1 MKITSILFW
10 GGMVTTIM
18 LFALFFGLICQDII
32 YKRVHNGVKYF
43 FIVPIGILCVMF
55 FLLSTLVAGTDIL
68 SYFYQTNIYYGSKL
82 DILFLVFAIWS
93 LWVAIHYYGYILF
106 PEYSKLDI
114 NIIPKERKK
123 WILLYICTI
132 IIGFFYDMDIPAN
145 SSICNEC
152 DNRIYINFVDIIM
165 WILRTEILYTQGK
178 KTMDIRIKDRPLGG
192 DAITF

>member
-18 LFALFFGLICQDII
+18 LFALFLGLICQDII

-43 FIVPIGILCVMF
+43 FIIPIGILCVMF

-68 SYFYQTNIYYGSKL
+68 SYFYQTNIYYGQKL
-82 DILFLVFAIWS
+82 D
-93 LWVAIHYYGYILF
+93 ILF

-114 NIIPKERKK
+114 NIIPKVRKK

-132 IIGFFYDMDIPAN
+132 IVGFFMIW
-145 SSICNEC
+145 
-152 DNRIYINFVDIIM
+152 IYRPILVYVMNVIIG
-165 WILRTEILYTQGK
+165 YV
-178 KTMDIRIKDRPLGG
+178 
-192 DAITF
+192 

>member
-1 MKITSILFW
+1 
-10 GGMVTTIM
+10 M

-68 SYFYQTNIYYGSKL
+68 SYFYQTNICYGSKL

>member
-18 LFALFFGLICQDII
+18 LFALFLGLICQDII

-43 FIVPIGILCVMF
+43 FIIPIGILCVMF

-68 SYFYQTNIYYGSKL
+68 SYFYQTNIYYGQKL

-114 NIIPKERKK
+114 NIIP
-123 WILLYICTI
+123 T
-132 IIGFFYDMDIPAN
+132 N

-152 DNRIYINFVDIIM
+152 DNRTYIKFIDIVM
-165 WILRTEILYTQGK
+165 WTLRRDALYARK
-178 KTMDIRIKDRPLGG
+178 KAMDIRIKDRPLGG
-192 DAITF
+192 DAIVF

>member
-1 MKITSILFW
+1 LKITSILFW

-18 LFALFFGLICQDII
+18 LFVLFLGLICQDII

-43 FIVPIGILCVMF
+43 FIIPIGILCVMF
-55 FLLSTLVAGTDIL
+55 FLLSTLVAGMDIL
-68 SYFYQTNIYYGSKL
+68 SYFYQTNIYYGQKL

-114 NIIPKERKK
+114 NIIPKVRKK

-132 IIGFFYDMDIPAN
+132 IIGFFMIW
-145 SSICNEC
+145 
-152 DNRIYINFVDIIM
+152 IYRPILVYVMNVIIGH
-165 WILRTEILYTQGK
+165 I
-178 KTMDIRIKDRPLGG
+178 
-192 DAITF
+192 

>member
-18 LFALFFGLICQDII
+18 LFALFLGLICQDII

-43 FIVPIGILCVMF
+43 FIIPIGILCVMF

-82 DILFLVFAIWS
+82 DILF
-93 LWVAIHYYGYILF
+93 

-114 NIIPKERKK
+114 NIIPKVRKK

-132 IIGFFYDMDIPAN
+132 IIGFFMIW
-145 SSICNEC
+145 
-152 DNRIYINFVDIIM
+152 IYRPILVYVMNVIIGH
-165 WILRTEILYTQGK
+165 I
-178 KTMDIRIKDRPLGG
+178 
-192 DAITF
+192 

>member
-18 LFALFFGLICQDII
+18 LFALFLGLICQDII

-43 FIVPIGILCVMF
+43 FIIPIGILCVMF

-106 PEYSKLDI
+106 PEYS
-114 NIIPKERKK
+114 N
-123 WILLYICTI
+123 WI
-132 IIGFFYDMDIPAN
+132 
-145 SSICNEC
+145 
-152 DNRIYINFVDIIM
+152 
-165 WILRTEILYTQGK
+165 
-178 KTMDIRIKDRPLGG
+178 
-192 DAITF
+192 

>member
-18 LFALFFGLICQDII
+18 LFALFLGLICQDII

-43 FIVPIGILCVMF
+43 FIIPIGILCVMF

-68 SYFYQTNIYYGSKL
+68 SYFYQTKSEKEMDITIY
-82 DILFLVFAIWS
+82 
-93 LWVAIHYYGYILF
+93 
-106 PEYSKLDI
+106 
-114 NIIPKERKK
+114 
-123 WILLYICTI
+123 LYHNNRI
-132 IIGFFYDMDIPAN
+132 FYDMDIPAN

-152 DNRIYINFVDIIM
+152 DNRTYIKFIDIVM
-165 WILRTEILYTQGK
+165 WTLRRDALYARK

-192 DAITF
+192 DAIAF

>member
-18 LFALFFGLICQDII
+18 LFVLFLGLICQDII

-43 FIVPIGILCVMF
+43 FIIPIGILCVMF

-68 SYFYQTNIYYGSKL
+68 SYFYQTNIYYGQKL
-82 DILFLVFAIWS
+82 D
-93 LWVAIHYYGYILF
+93 ILF

-114 NIIPKERKK
+114 NIIPKVRKK

-132 IIGFFYDMDIPAN
+132 IIGFFMIW
-145 SSICNEC
+145 
-152 DNRIYINFVDIIM
+152 IYRPILVYVMNVIIGH
-165 WILRTEILYTQGK
+165 I
-178 KTMDIRIKDRPLGG
+178 
-192 DAITF
+192 

>member
-18 LFALFFGLICQDII
+18 LFALFLGLICQDII

-43 FIVPIGILCVMF
+43 FIIPIGILCVMF

-68 SYFYQTNIYYGSKL
+68 SYFYQTNIYYGQKL
-82 DILFLVFAIWS
+82 D
-93 LWVAIHYYGYILF
+93 ILF

-114 NIIPKERKK
+114 NIIPKVRKK

-132 IIGFFYDMDIPAN
+132 IIGFFMIW
-145 SSICNEC
+145 
-152 DNRIYINFVDIIM
+152 IYRPILVYVMNVIIGH
-165 WILRTEILYTQGK
+165 I
-178 KTMDIRIKDRPLGG
+178 
-192 DAITF
+192 